1 MKDIDPNKNCH
12 EYCRYGKQ
20 CRYIKGSNG
29 MDPDECAMYYKI
41 DDIML
46 EARDMARE
54 DRIARGEEE
63 REDGDDWDE

>member
-20 CRYIKGSNG
+20 CRYLKGSNG

-46 EARDMARE
+46 EAREIEKEQRE
-54 DRIARGEEE
+54 KDREEFE
-63 REDGDDWDE
+63 GDDWDE